1 MAFTVFVALDER
13 VGIEVSGDLCRS
25 GRRADGSPKRTRRGV
40 LAMLHFMRRSL
51 LVQLLS
57 VYLLFVVI
65 VLLGGV
71 GVNAVVAQQLRNDA
85 QASDQALAQEIA
97 LQTDLQLLD
106 AKNSLVRLGN
116 IAQQAGTRA
125 AIANTF
131 HTFKDARS
139 DVDQV
144 YWLGPVGDLRV
155 SWPPNDVAVG
165 AEFSPPDVVQR
176 ALTATGPVF
185 EVGVAAETTFHPG
198 VIIADPVRAPSGQL
212 VGIVAASLSLDEL
225 SVPLTTVVQA
235 QQRQGRQLMISIID
249 DQGRLIATPD
259 PKRILYTVLYEL
271 PGADQA
277 LQGHLASRLG
287 PGSNG
292 QDWLFSAV
300 PVPDVGWAVVVQRPA
315 GEALAVIA
323 PFQFWLLAAALLFT
337 IGRLL
342 FWLTLLGRVIR
353 PLHTLAIQ
361 HQALPASEQS
371 IPEEATVLAERFDE
385 VGHLARS
392 LVRLERDG
400 LKKLGELR
408 TLLETSNAVVGSL
421 EPHAVVGKII
431 HEVRRLV
438 DVQAAAVLLPDEKGV
453 LHVLE
458 SSGLS
463 EHYDHSLSLSPE
475 QVSSPPVL
483 ALREGKPV
491 QKLLGPHTSSLSY
504 DEGFRSM
511 LAIPIK
517 SRHAGGVVLLVHR
530 TEPRPFNQ
538 HEIDLLLTF
547 ANYATLAWEHAVLYE
562 RSDER
567 LREVARENEQLYQ
580 QASEEKQ
587 KLEAIMGSMSD
598 GL

>member
-1 MAFTVFVALDER
+1 
-13 VGIEVSGDLCRS
+13 
-25 GRRADGSPKRTRRGV
+25 
-40 LAMLHFMRRSL
+40 MLHFMRRSL

-155 SWPPNDVAVG
+155 SWPPNDVALG

-277 LQGHLASRLG
+277 LQGHVASRLG

-323 PFQFWLLAAALLFT
+323 QFQFWLLAAALLFT
-337 IGRLL
+337 IGGLL

-421 EPHAVVGKII
+421 DPHAVVGKII
-431 HEVRRLV
+431 REVRRLV
-438 DVQAAAVLLPDEKGV
+438 DVQAAAVLLPDEQGV
-453 LHVLE
+453 LRVLVSEGHSERYQAGTETARSPHVIALLRRRLPLDAGDSDQE
-458 SSGLS
+458 SPCRGRR
-463 EHYDHSLSLSPE
+463 P
-475 QVSSPPVL
+475 
-483 ALREGKPV
+483 AGA
-491 QKLLGPHTSSLSY
+491 SY
-504 DEGFRSM
+504 
-511 LAIPIK
+511 
-517 SRHAGGVVLLVHR
+517 
-530 TEPRPFNQ
+530 
-538 HEIDLLLTF
+538 
-547 ANYATLAWEHAVLYE
+547 
-562 RSDER
+562 
-567 LREVARENEQLYQ
+567 
-580 QASEEKQ
+580 
-587 KLEAIMGSMSD
+587 
-598 GL
+598 

>member
-1 MAFTVFVALDER
+1 
-13 VGIEVSGDLCRS
+13 
-25 GRRADGSPKRTRRGV
+25 
-40 LAMLHFMRRSL
+40 MLHFVHRSP

-57 VYLLFVVI
+57 VYLLFVVV

-71 GVNAVVAQQLRNDA
+71 GVNAVGEQLLRNDA

-97 LQTDLQLLD
+97 LETGLHLHDAENALVSLGKLAVQVGTPAAMASTLQ
-106 AKNSLVRLGN
+106 AF
-116 IAQQAGTRA
+116 QAT
-125 AIANTF
+125 
-131 HTFKDARS
+131 HS

-144 YWLGPVGDLRV
+144 YWLDPVGVLRV
-155 SWPPNDVAVG
+155 SWPPSEVGLG

-277 LQGHLASRLG
+277 LQGHVASRLG

-323 PFQFWLLAAALLFT
+323 QFQFWLLAAALLFA
-337 IGRLL
+337 IGGLL
-342 FWLTLLGRVIR
+342 FWLMLLGRVIR

-361 HQALPASEQS
+361 RQA
-371 IPEEATVLAERFDE
+371 
-385 VGHLARS
+385 
-392 LVRLERDG
+392 
-400 LKKLGELR
+400 
-408 TLLETSNAVVGSL
+408 
-421 EPHAVVGKII
+421 
-431 HEVRRLV
+431 
-438 DVQAAAVLLPDEKGV
+438 
-453 LHVLE
+453 
-458 SSGLS
+458 
-463 EHYDHSLSLSPE
+463 
-475 QVSSPPVL
+475 
-483 ALREGKPV
+483 
-491 QKLLGPHTSSLSY
+491 
-504 DEGFRSM
+504 
-511 LAIPIK
+511 
-517 SRHAGGVVLLVHR
+517 
-530 TEPRPFNQ
+530 
-538 HEIDLLLTF
+538 
-547 ANYATLAWEHAVLYE
+547 
-562 RSDER
+562 
-567 LREVARENEQLYQ
+567 
-580 QASEEKQ
+580 
-587 KLEAIMGSMSD
+587 
-598 GL
+598 